1 MASEALEIKV
11 LDRSLEDALAE
22 FFNDIKKSGDD
33 KFFHPHPFTSD
44 EAGRLA
50 AYEGSDLY
58 YVLSCAGVVLGY
70 GMLRGWGEGFD
81 VPSLGVI
88 IHPQQR
94 GEKLGR
100 LFMDFLHMAARRR
113 GAKRVRLKV
122 HPSNEKA
129 LGLYVR
135 LGYSFDGEE
144 EGQLVGFLDL
154 Q

>member
-1 MASEALEIKV
+1 MASEALEIRV
-11 LDRSLEDALAE
+11 LDRSLEEALAE
-22 FFNDIKKSGDD
+22 FFKDIKKSGDD

-58 YVLSCAGVVLGY
+58 YVLSCGGVVLGY

-122 HPSNEKA
+122 YPDNEAA
-129 LGLYVR
+129 LGLYKDM
-135 LGYSFDGEE
+135 GYSFQEKEDG
-144 EGQLVGFLDL
+144 QFVGFVDL
-154 Q
+154 